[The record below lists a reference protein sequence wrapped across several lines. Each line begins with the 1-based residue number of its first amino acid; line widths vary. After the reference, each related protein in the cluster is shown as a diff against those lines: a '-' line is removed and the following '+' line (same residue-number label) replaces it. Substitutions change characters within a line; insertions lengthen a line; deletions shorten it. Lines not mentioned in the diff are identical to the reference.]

1 MVEDGSEY
9 DGVRTGIVSGRWSD
23 VKCGDQIGQQPV
35 LRSAGAHATEFVR
48 FGDGSAQSMQVGDL
62 ERKLDISISYS
73 DTTSSSRQVC
83 ANQPL
88 AASYLNAVRGLG
100 EALDIPLSV
109 DAKTLSTFP
118 DVLIVED
125 KNEEV
130 DQIANLI
137 FAALDEALTHLV
149 DKKTEEGERLTSDI
163 LAGCANLEELL
174 CQVRDRAKQVPI
186 DYKERLTKRLD
197 ELLAPE
203 QRAFFDEQRM
213 AAEVLLFVDKA
224 DIHEEMIRLESHL
237 ASMREVVRQNLPV
250 GKQLDFFCQEVNREV
265 NTIGSKAN
273 DLELTN
279 LTIAMKSG
287 LEKIREQVQNLE

>member
-1 MVEDGSEY
+1 MALSMTGFGRGSFAENGRTSNVEIKSVNNRYCDLQ
-9 DGVRTGIVSGRWSD
+9 VRMPRYLSALEMD
-23 VKCGDQIGQQPV
+23 VRNRCKSVISRG
-35 LRSAGAHATEFVR
+35 
-48 FGDGSAQSMQVGDL
+48 
-62 ERKLDISISYS
+62 KLDIFISYS
-73 DTTSSSRQVC
+73 DTTSSARQVR

-88 AASYLNAVRGLG
+88 ATSYLNAVRGLG
-100 EALDIPLSV
+100 EALDIPHSI
-109 DAKTLSTFP
+109 DARALSTFP

-125 KNEEV
+125 KDEEV
-130 DQIANLI
+130 DKIANLI
-137 FAALDEALTHLV
+137 FAALDEALTQLV
-149 DKKTEEGERLTSDI
+149 DRKTEEGERLTLDI

-174 CQVRDRAKQVPI
+174 CQVRERAKQVPI
-186 DYKERLTKRLD
+186 DYKERLTKRID

-279 LTIAMKSG
+279 LAIAMKSG

>member
-1 MVEDGSEY
+1 MALSMTGFGRGSFAENGRMSNVEIKSVNNRYCDLQ
-9 DGVRTGIVSGRWSD
+9 VRMPRYLSALEMD
-23 VKCGDQIGQQPV
+23 VRNRCKSVISRG
-35 LRSAGAHATEFVR
+35 
-48 FGDGSAQSMQVGDL
+48 
-62 ERKLDISISYS
+62 KLDIFISYS
-73 DTTSSSRQVC
+73 DTTSSARQVR

-88 AASYLNAVRGLG
+88 ATSYLNAVRGLG
-100 EALDIPLSV
+100 EALDIPHSI
-109 DAKTLSTFP
+109 DARALSTFP

-125 KNEEV
+125 KDEEV
-130 DQIANLI
+130 DKIANLI
-137 FAALDEALTHLV
+137 FAALDEALTQLV
-149 DKKTEEGERLTSDI
+149 DRKTEEGERLTLDI

-174 CQVRDRAKQVPI
+174 CQVRERAKQVPI
-186 DYKERLTKRLD
+186 DYKERLTKRID

-237 ASMREVVRQNLPV
+237 ASMREVVRQDLPV

-279 LTIAMKSG
+279 LAIAMKSG